1 MRRQGG
7 FTLIELLV
15 GLTLSL
21 FVISTGVEF
30 FSLAQRVFGRLKTRE
45 EADQAA
51 MAALDRMRIDLLH
64 AGRGLGAVSAAGLV
78 VPVRADEAELATTA
92 LERALDLAAPVPA
105 GAARLPLLSTAG
117 ISRGRRIVL
126 LQNGAGE
133 VLSVVRVDRDAVVLE
148 GPLEGDYDP
157 AAASVSLLESVT
169 YLLDPAEGVLRRRAN
184 GGGAQP
190 LLEATRLAVWT
201 YDAVFHL
208 ARIRIELEIEGA
220 NTHETTV
227 FITNSALAKRR

>member
-1 MRRQGG
+1 MRRRGG
-7 FTLIELLV
+7 FTLVELLV

-30 FSLAQRVFGRLKTRE
+30 FGLAHRIFGRLKTRE

-64 AGRGLGAVSAAGLV
+64 AGRGLGAVSAAGLI
-78 VPVRADEAELATTA
+78 VPVRAEADELVTTA
-92 LERALDLAAPVPA
+92 LERALDLAAPVQS
-105 GAARLPLLSTAG
+105 GTTRLPLLSTAG
-117 ISRGRRIVL
+117 IARGRRIAL
-126 LQNGAGE
+126 LQNGVGE
-133 VLSVVRVDRDAVVLE
+133 VLSVVRVEPDAVVLE

-157 AAASVSLLESVT
+157 AAASASLLESVT
-169 YLLDPAEGVLRRRAN
+169 YLLDPAERVLRRRAN

-201 YDAVFHL
+201 YDAASHI
-208 ARIRIELEIEGA
+208 ARIRIELEVEGA
-220 NTHETTV
+220 NVHETTV
-227 FITNSALAKRR
+227 FIKNASLAGN